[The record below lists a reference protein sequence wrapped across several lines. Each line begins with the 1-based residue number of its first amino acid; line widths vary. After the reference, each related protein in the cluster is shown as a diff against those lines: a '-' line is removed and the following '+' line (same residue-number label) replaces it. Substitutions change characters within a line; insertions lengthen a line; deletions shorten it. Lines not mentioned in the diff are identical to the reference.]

1 MKIVYKCKTT
11 GVLMDSVDLNS
22 FDGYR
27 IQIDHN
33 KISKVTEMRYN
44 EVIAKIDYRPTLT
57 PIIHTVEY
65 NGHIEERYNNNRVS
79 NLSYR
84 FDGKLYGE
92 YLKYSAQGDLLDR
105 KYFVNGID
113 VTNDIIKFIGY
124 TDDVSNFKYY
134 EFREDEIF
142 NIMAKYG
149 HYFRFVN
156 ESGRK
161 STDFDYITQY
171 CYSSL

>member
-1 MKIVYKCKTT
+1 MKIVYKCKNT
-11 GVLMDSVDLNS
+11 GSISDSVDLNV

-44 EVIAKIDYRPTLT
+44 EVLAKIDYRPTKI
-57 PIIHTVEY
+57 PIIQTVEY

-79 NLSYR
+79 SLSYR

-92 YLKYSAQGDLLDR
+92 YVKYNAEGVLMDR
-105 KYFVNGID
+105 KFFFNGND
-113 VTNDIIKFIGY
+113 VTNDIMKFIGF
-124 TDDVSNFKYY
+124 TDDNSAFKYY

-149 HYFRFVN
+149 HYFRFIY
-156 ESGRK
+156 ESGRQ
-161 STDFDYITQY
+161 STDFDTITRY

>member
-1 MKIVYKCKTT
+1 
-11 GVLMDSVDLNS
+11 MDSVDLSS
-22 FDGYR
+22 FNGYR

-33 KISKVTEMRYN
+33 KISKVTEIQYN
-44 EVIAKIDYRPTLT
+44 EVLAKIDYRPTLT
-57 PIIHTVEY
+57 PTIHMVEY

-79 NLSYR
+79 TVSYR

-92 YLKYSAQGDLLDR
+92 YIKYTSEGDIFVR
-105 KYFVNGID
+105 KYFSNGVD

-124 TDDVSNFKYY
+124 SDDIVNFKYY
-134 EFREDEIF
+134 QFREDEIF

-149 HYFRFVN
+149 HYFRFVY
-156 ESGRK
+156 ESGRHSK
-161 STDFDYITQY
+161 EFDDITKY